1 MFRHTGQVRSIR
13 LIGRKTVSGMRA
25 GEVRGRKSEP
35 DNWFDSRWSEVR
47 RYNSAWQ
54 YRLLQG
60 SFMRSPRAVAKQNPG
75 GRRAGISRIEVVI
88 IVVILL
94 LGLGFLFPL
103 VFQQRVQS
111 RAHFCEKRQV
121 DIYFATRR
129 FESLAGELPSYRV
142 NVAGPG
148 AEPEYASWA
157 YAVLPFLG
165 VPYYPADP
173 GYDPAGDQRLGPW
186 AEIHAKFG
194 VAATVEDRR
203 ELRKQ
208 YVPALVCPQDPPP
221 GLDQGARRS
230 WLSFVVNTGLADLP
244 AADRQGPE
252 LPADWPANGVFM
264 DRFDPAS
271 IMLPP
276 VSRDSLEA
284 GDGLENTLLLSEN
297 LDSGDW
303 TDHEETRIGFLWVAR
318 FQGGPASWEKPL
330 LQINQQGGT
339 AQGSGKLAFAR
350 PSSRHPGG
358 VLVVFASGR
367 SMFLNANID
376 YRVYTYLMTSDDG
389 QLKRPGFDEPLQ
401 WHTPPVG
408 DRP

>member
-1 MFRHTGQVRSIR
+1 
-13 LIGRKTVSGMRA
+13 
-25 GEVRGRKSEP
+25 
-35 DNWFDSRWSEVR
+35 
-47 RYNSAWQ
+47 
-54 YRLLQG
+54 
-60 SFMRSPRAVAKQNPG
+60 
-75 GRRAGISRIEVVI
+75 
-88 IVVILL
+88 
-94 LGLGFLFPL
+94 
-103 VFQQRVQS
+103 
-111 RAHFCEKRQV
+111 
-121 DIYFATRR
+121 
-129 FESLAGELPSYRV
+129 
-142 NVAGPG
+142 
-148 AEPEYASWA
+148 
-157 YAVLPFLG
+157 
-165 VPYYPADP
+165 
-173 GYDPAGDQRLGPW
+173 
-186 AEIHAKFG
+186 
-194 VAATVEDRR
+194 
-203 ELRKQ
+203 
-208 YVPALVCPQDPPP
+208 
-221 GLDQGARRS
+221 
-230 WLSFVVNTGLADLP
+230 
-244 AADRQGPE
+244 
-252 LPADWPANGVFM
+252 
-264 DRFDPAS
+264 
-271 IMLPP
+271 MLPP

-318 FQGGPASWEKPL
+318 FQDGPASWEKPL